1 MKVFRGIDIDE
12 TVFTATNAVEAVALW
27 NAGTTYAAND
37 EARSDTT
44 HRIYRS
50 LQASNTNHDP
60 EADVDPESGLGTW
73 WQDVGPTNAWAMF
86 DPVNLTQT
94 SVADAIEV
102 TLEPAGLVNA
112 IALFNLEA
120 SSVTVT
126 ITDDE
131 AGEVYNETF
140 DLISTGNVGDDFYAW
155 CFEPIIRKT
164 DLHVE
169 NLPAYIGAE
178 MDITVANPGGTARC
192 GNCVAG
198 AQRQLGDTTW
208 GFETGNITY
217 SRRIEDDFGNIKLVR
232 RPSRRRANFQVRVRN
247 PLRDEVS
254 RLLDLYESEPVV
266 FIGTGQFSAT
276 IIYGFYTRYDLR
288 GENAAE
294 STLNIPIE
302 GFV

>member
-1 MKVFRGIDIDE
+1 MKIFRGIDIDE
-12 TVFTATNAVEAVALW
+12 TVFTATNAVETVALW
-27 NAGTTYAAND
+27 NAGTTYAVGD

-126 ITDDE
+126 ITDDD

-155 CFEPIIRKT
+155 CFEPIIRRT

-169 NLPAYIGAE
+169 NLPAYLGAQI
-178 MDITVANPGGTARC
+178 DIAIDNPGGMARC

-198 AQRQLGDTTW
+198 AQRQLGETAW
-208 GFETGNITY
+208 GFETGNISY

-232 RPSRRRANFQVRVRN
+232 RPSRRRASFQVLVRRAF
-247 PLRDEVS
+247 RDEVS
-254 RLLDLYESEPVV
+254 RLLDLYESEPIV
-266 FIGTGQFSAT
+266 FIGTGQFAAT

-288 GENAAE
+288 GDNVPE
-294 STLNIPIE
+294 STLSITIE